1 MRSYTYLLIFLS
13 LCLSATFDAAE
24 ASKADIQKFVEQE
37 AVAASIPGVAYAWI
51 DGDSVTTG
59 QYGKL
64 AKGGETKV
72 SESTAFAIG
81 SISKS
86 FTAVAIMQLKEIGLL
101 NLDDAVSL
109 HLPEFDDTSA
119 GSITIRQLLSHTSG
133 YSTLQ
138 GNSNQTDFTTD
149 ENALE
154 RRVAPLRYV
163 DPASKPG
170 ETWSYANVNYQLL
183 SRIVE
188 VLTDQE
194 FGEYVETAIMKPLGM
209 HDSRMIDWTDGG
221 NDAVGHRPWF
231 WTKMEYEGRGAGRGS
246 LGQGGVMSSAR
257 DMAKY
262 LSMMMNRKDDIL
274 TAASKA
280 EMMRAASAV
289 SPEYGLGWFISTEQ
303 GLVFHSGANP
313 GFEALATMR
322 PNKRKAFVILTNGGS
337 GFGFGNTEYLRR
349 GATVLALDGAE
360 ENRPGFAMKGAFLFL
375 CALPFLF
382 LVSTLRFWKRRRPI
396 SVKGKPGRF
405 FYIWMPLILATGL
418 AYVLLILMPASFGAD
433 LKTATLFQPD
443 IGLLL
448 ILSSIAGLNWA
459 IVRGVVA
466 RESLG

>member
-1 MRSYTYLLIFLS
+1 MRSFSYLLIFLS
-13 LCLSATFDAAE
+13 LCLSAAFDAAG
-24 ASKADIQKFVEQE
+24 ASKADIQKFVERE
-37 AVAASIPGVAYAWI
+37 TEAASIPGVAYAVI
-51 DGDSVTTG
+51 DGDTVTTG

-64 AKGGETKV
+64 AKGGEIEV
-72 SESTAFAIG
+72 SDSTVFIIG

-149 ENALE
+149 VNALE
-154 RRVAPLRYV
+154 RRVASLRYIE
-163 DPASKPG
+163 PANVPG
-170 ETWSYANVNYQLL
+170 ESWSYANVNYQLL

-188 VLTDQE
+188 VLSDQE

-209 HDSRMIDWTDGG
+209 RDSRMINWEVGN
-221 NDAVGHRPWF
+221 NDALGHRPWF
-231 WTKMEYEGRGAGRGS
+231 WTKMQYDGRGAGRGS
-246 LGQGGVMSSAR
+246 LGQGGVMSSSR
-257 DMAKY
+257 DMANY
-262 LSMMMNRKDDIL
+262 LSMMMNGKDDIL
-274 TAASKA
+274 TAVSKQ
-280 EMMRAASAV
+280 EMMRVASST
-289 SPEYGLGWFISTEQ
+289 SPEYGLGWFLSPEK

-322 PNKRKAFVILTNGGS
+322 PKDRKAFVILTNGGS

-349 GATVLALDGAE
+349 GATVLALDGSE
-360 ENRPGFAMKGAFLFL
+360 ETPPGFATKGAFLFL
-375 CALPFLF
+375 CLLPILF
-382 LVSTLRFWKRRRPI
+382 LVSAVRFWKKRKPI

-405 FYIWMPLILATGL
+405 FYIWTPLILATLL
-418 AYVLLILMPASFGAD
+418 AYVLLILLPSSFGAD

-443 IGLLL
+443 VGLLL
-448 ILSSIAGLNWA
+448 ILSSIAGLVWA